1 MRQEGEGMNKKQLAQ
16 AGILAAMITGLL
28 VYLIFF
34 HGWLLI
40 MGMCVSGIF
49 ACIFFLV
56 ALVLTKGAIIPNPY
70 PHYCVALKGR
80 KEDE

>member
-1 MRQEGEGMNKKQLAQ
+1 MTKKQLAQ
-16 AGILAAMITGLL
+16 AGVLAAIITGLL
-28 VYLIFF
+28 MYLIFF

-40 MGMCVSGIF
+40 IGMCACGMF

-56 ALVLTKGAIIPNPY
+56 ALVLTKGAIIPNLY
-70 PHYCVALKGR
+70 PPCCVALKGR